1 MKNPLN
7 KAFSGWK
14 ILIAISI
21 GVLISGWMLYRSV
34 SKTQFIEV
42 AHGTGGFEWVD
53 SNGNQQVDY
62 SDPNEFVVAASGNY
76 DKKTLADALHQIEWT
91 SQTWLWLFIACCF
104 MLGRDLFY
112 MLRIRLLT
120 KKQLSWKA
128 SFYVIMLWEFASALS
143 PGVVGGSAVAMFI
156 MNRETIPFGKATAIV
171 IITLFMDNL
180 FYVVMIPF
188 VFLFIQ
194 SADLFPANQSPSEF
208 LMWWFWGG
216 FSIIFFLCV
225 LLYLT
230 VFWYPQLT
238 TRF

>member
-21 GVLISGWMLYRSV
+21 GVLIAGWMLYRSV
-34 SKTQFIEV
+34 SKTPFIEV

-112 MLRIRLLT
+112 MLRVPLLT

-208 LMWWFWGG
+208 LMWWFWRG

-225 LLYLT
+225 LL
-230 VFWYPQLT
+230 
-238 TRF
+238 